1 MQDDKT
7 LLNQLFILLT
17 DRNTANIRQRELILF
32 LKELCTFAQA
42 LQPPGRDSF
51 FKRLN
56 ALGILKAIEVTLQS
70 EDAVTKTASI
80 DVLLFVVEFSP
91 SMVREDM
98 LQQLNNAGQ
107 VRQGISNVFIISCDE

>member
-1 MQDDKT
+1 M
-7 LLNQLFILLT
+7 
-17 DRNTANIRQRELILF
+17 
-32 LKELCTFAQA
+32 
-42 LQPPGRDSF
+42 QPPGRDSF

>member
-1 MQDDKT
+1 M
-7 LLNQLFILLT
+7 
-17 DRNTANIRQRELILF
+17 
-32 LKELCTFAQA
+32 
-42 LQPPGRDSF
+42 
-51 FKRLN
+51 
-56 ALGILKAIEVTLQS
+56 GILKAIEVTLQS

>member
-1 MQDDKT
+1 M
-7 LLNQLFILLT
+7 
-17 DRNTANIRQRELILF
+17 
-32 LKELCTFAQA
+32 
-42 LQPPGRDSF
+42 
-51 FKRLN
+51 
-56 ALGILKAIEVTLQS
+56 GILKAIEVTLQS

-98 LQQLNNAGQ
+98 LQQLSNAGQ